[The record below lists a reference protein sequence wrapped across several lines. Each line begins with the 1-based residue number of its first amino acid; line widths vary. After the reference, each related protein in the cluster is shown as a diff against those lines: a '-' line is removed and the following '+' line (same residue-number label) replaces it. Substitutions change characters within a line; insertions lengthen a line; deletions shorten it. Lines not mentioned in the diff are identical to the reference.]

1 VNVDTKIRH
10 KKFEIKELKMEPL
23 NVYTKL
29 KAMEDT
35 L

>member
-1 VNVDTKIRH
+1 VKVDTKIRH
-10 KKFEIKELKMEPL
+10 KNFEIKELRMEPL
-23 NVYTKL
+23 NVYKKL

>member
-1 VNVDTKIRH
+1 VKVDTKIKH
-10 KKFEIKELKMEPL
+10 TKFEIKELKMEPL
-23 NVYTKL
+23 NVYKKL